1 VTGTYLS
8 YLIPGDR
15 YVPVTYLSPDVPE
28 PEGQTMKAAIVT
40 RFGSRWSIAVGDVPR
55 PVPAAREIL
64 VRVRAAT
71 VSRTDC
77 GELLHPLLQRLIVRG
92 QPRRTILGMDFA
104 GEVEAV
110 GEGVSAFRPGERLFG
125 MCPWSGN
132 GAQADYV
139 CLPETAPI
147 GAIPPAV
154 PFDHAP
160 VFEGAY
166 YASATV
172 AAFALG
178 PGHRILIYG
187 ASGAIGVAAVQLAK
201 YAGAEVTAVVAGRH
215 LDLARSLGADR
226 VIDYATPEFRR
237 LGKSFDFVLDAVG
250 KMTPGQWRRLLKP
263 EGRFAVT
270 DLGPWGQD
278 LPFLLWSAIAR
289 NGKAS
294 VPLPKRGSAQ
304 GFVDFLSERMAA
316 GEFRAAVDRTYPL
329 DEIADAYRYVQTGQ
343 KAGIVVIDI
352 P

>member
-1 VTGTYLS
+1 M
-8 YLIPGDR
+8 P
-15 YVPVTYLSPDVPE
+15 
-28 PEGQTMKAAIVT
+28 K
-40 RFGSRWSIAVGDVPR
+40 
-55 PVPAAREIL
+55 PVPAAHDIL
-64 VRVRAAT
+64 VRVRAAS

-77 GELLHPLLQRLIVRG
+77 GELLHPLLQRLIVG
-92 QPRRTILGMDFA
+92 QKRRRILGMDFA

-110 GEGVSAFRPGERLFG
+110 GDGVAAFRPGDRVFG

-132 GAQADYV
+132 GGHADYV

-147 GAIPPAV
+147 AAIPASV
-154 PFDHAP
+154 PFDRAP
-160 VFEGAY
+160 VCEGAY

-172 AAFALG
+172 AAFALR

-187 ASGAIGVAAVQLAK
+187 ASGAIGTAAVQLAK

-226 VIDYATPEFRR
+226 VIDYATPEFRQ
-237 LGKSFDFVLDAVG
+237 LGRDFDFVMDAVG
-250 KMTPGQWRRLLKP
+250 KLPVRRWRRLLRP
-263 EGRFAVT
+263 DGRFAVT

-278 LPFLLWSAIAR
+278 VPLLLWSALTR
-289 NGKAS
+289 SGKAS

-304 GFVDFLSERMAA
+304 TFVNFLSERMAA
-316 GEFRAAVDRTYPL
+316 GQFRAIVDRSYPL
-329 DEIADAYRYVQTGQ
+329 AEIADAYRYVQTGQ